1 MEKRIKDQNKNKE
14 KSLEKMRKSHF
25 NKVLLRKYIK
35 DQQSLKNVSKKGSMN
50 KNRKKYICENKKK
63 NFMNEKL
70 SAKK

>member
-1 MEKRIKDQNKNKE
+1 
-14 KSLEKMRKSHF
+14 MRKSHF

-63 NFMNEKL
+63 NFMKEKL